1 MRLGAGG
8 ACPVGAGA
16 RLADAPCRV
25 RRIDEEIQCSTR
37 ITGVVPRRVVR
48 WSLDN
53 PTSGAFLTRTGKEFD
68 TTCRGVRDAARGL

>member
-25 RRIDEEIQCSTR
+25 RRIDEEICSTR